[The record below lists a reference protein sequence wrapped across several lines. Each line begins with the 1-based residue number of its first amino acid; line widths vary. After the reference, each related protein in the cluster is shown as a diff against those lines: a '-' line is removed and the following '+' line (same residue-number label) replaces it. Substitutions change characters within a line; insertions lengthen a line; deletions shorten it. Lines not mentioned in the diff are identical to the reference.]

1 MKLVKDNLSL
11 RQELLDDVG
20 VGSIHV
26 AGHGNDLILKTTV
39 DKHLKNGLHGLL
51 RFAFDHRE
59 DLSGLV
65 IDEDCGVFLFLVD
78 GDLINAMILRS

>member
-1 MKLVKDNLSL
+1 MLNDVKLVKDNLSL

-39 DKHLKNGLHGLL
+39 DKMCIRDRRHP
-51 RFAFDHRE
+51 
-59 DLSGLV
+59 
-65 IDEDCGVFLFLVD
+65 
-78 GDLINAMILRS
+78 